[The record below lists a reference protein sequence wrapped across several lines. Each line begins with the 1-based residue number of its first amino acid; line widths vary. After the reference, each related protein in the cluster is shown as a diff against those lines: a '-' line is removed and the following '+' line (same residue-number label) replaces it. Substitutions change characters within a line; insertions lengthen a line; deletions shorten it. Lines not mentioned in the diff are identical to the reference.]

1 MAKLKFGL
9 VSVLV
14 LGLVGVVV
22 WQEQRANGL
31 IAEASALR
39 SQVAQTVSVREEG
52 ERLAKPQTSSAELLN
67 QDQLRELMRLRGEVG
82 VLRSEL
88 AEARRK
94 QPAALLS
101 GDGAGPT
108 ITLAALEKSTD
119 EAGTKA
125 RFAKDWMSAFNAYA
139 MENRGRFPTNF
150 NEAARFLSE
159 NAKAQT
165 NVTTDQFE
173 IVYQGSRN
181 DLTNA
186 GDEETIVLRERQAW
200 QNYDGKWGR
209 IYGRQDGSALVRT
222 MKDLD
227 ALEQWEKEHLRANS
241 QP

>member
-1 MAKLKFGL
+1 MVLSEWSSGKSNVPTDSSLKPRRFG
-9 VSVLV
+9 
-14 LGLVGVVV
+14 
-22 WQEQRANGL
+22 
-31 IAEASALR
+31 
-39 SQVAQTVSVREEG
+39 
-52 ERLAKPQTSSAELLN
+52 
-67 QDQLRELMRLRGEVG
+67 
-82 VLRSEL
+82 
-88 AEARRK
+88 
-94 QPAALLS
+94 
-101 GDGAGPT
+101 
-108 ITLAALEKSTD
+108 
-119 EAGTKA
+119 
-125 RFAKDWMSAFNAYA
+125 
-139 MENRGRFPTNF
+139 
-150 NEAARFLSE
+150 RFLSE